1 MVQVH
6 FHQNSSSQAPSYPL
20 LLRQKHNH
28 HLPFQNIYTK
38 PTTWNQA
45 FSILVNKLQLNPH
58 FTAPKC
64 TKEKKTHS
72 LAVKQTQPHT
82 IIIIIISITMASPS
96 LLGSAT
102 SSFHGQSPLFKSP
115 MSVRAV
121 PRNGVALT
129 TVKAAAGAAVL
140 VEKSEAEKPSRLKA
154 TYIEKI
160 IPKLKEEFSYQNIL
174 QVTNPFLLLTL
185 FIQFIV

>member
-1 MVQVH
+1 MLVDKSIK
-6 FHQNSSSQAPSYPL
+6 SSPPYPL

-38 PTTWNQA
+38 PTSGNQA
-45 FSILVNKLQLNPH
+45 FSILVNKLQLKPH
-58 FTAPKC
+58 FTTPKR
-64 TKEKKTHS
+64 TKKKKKHYS
-72 LAVKQTQPHT
+72 LTDTVKQTHPHT
-82 IIIIIISITMASPS
+82 IIISITMASPS

-121 PRNGVALT
+121 PRNGVVLT
-129 TVKAAAGAAVL
+129 AVKAAAGAAVL

-174 QVTNPFLLLTL
+174 QVTHF
-185 FIQFIV
+185 FY